1 MKQSV
6 WCVSLQDNLHLGG
19 FKCYILTYYFIV
31 AAYLAFNILA
41 KQDVKD
47 YFLKPNNPR
56 IIFSFA
62 YPTTPH
68 GPTVVHLKELTADE
82 YT

>member
-6 WCVSLQDNLHLGG
+6 RLQDNLHLGG
-19 FKCYILTYYFIV
+19 FKCYILTYCFIV
-31 AAYLAFNILA
+31 AACSAFNILA
-41 KQDVKD
+41 KQDVKY
-47 YFLKPNNPR
+47 YFLKPNNHR

-68 GPTVVHLKELTADE
+68 WPTASVLYEKELTADE
-82 YT
+82 YTS